1 MAQSKNIGYTQFQ
14 LRFPTEVACR
24 KQLFEMRFP
33 HGYICPVCGCI
44 DYYEL
49 STRNLYQCKGCRH
62 QLSVTSGT
70 VMHRSHLPLL
80 TWFWAMFLVAKDKRG
95 FSATQLSKEL
105 DLPYNTAW
113 FLLHRI
119 RFAMSQR
126 EDNYLLSDIVEL
138 DDNYFGK
145 PKQNGKRGRGTGKT
159 KVVVAVSK
167 TDEGKPRFIKMKVVP
182 NLKGKS

>member
-1 MAQSKNIGYTQFQ
+1 
-14 LRFPTEVACR
+14 
-24 KQLFEMRFP
+24 
-33 HGYICPVCGCI
+33 
-44 DYYEL
+44 
-49 STRNLYQCKGCRH
+49 
-62 QLSVTSGT
+62 
-70 VMHRSHLPLL
+70 MHRSHLPLL